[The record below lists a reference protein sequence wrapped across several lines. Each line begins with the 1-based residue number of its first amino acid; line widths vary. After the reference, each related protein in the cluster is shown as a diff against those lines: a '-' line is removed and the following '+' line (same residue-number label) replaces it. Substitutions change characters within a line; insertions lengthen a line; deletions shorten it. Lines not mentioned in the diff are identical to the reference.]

1 MTLSAQTYTEIETKY
16 FGIGLHERNWA
27 VGFRVPLADVCP
39 LPRNPIPSSTEW
51 FNDFETAAK
60 DLSGTQSFG
69 IPRMLPGGGPTT
81 LHSKINV
88 EPLSHDDGGS
98 YGQCQI
104 LRFRALAAFT
114 QAQAR
119 AISSAT
125 PEPVSDCSL
134 TSLKPKQIKFGEK
147 VINHGHDCRIRTT
160 DEMTTEIEVR
170 SQSAAA

>member
-1 MTLSAQTYTEIETKY
+1 MS
-16 FGIGLHERNWA
+16 NP
-27 VGFRVPLADVCP
+27 FR
-39 LPRNPIPSSTEW
+39 
-51 FNDFETAAK
+51 
-60 DLSGTQSFG
+60 
-69 IPRMLPGGGPTT
+69 TT
-81 LHSKINV
+81 MGVHTR
-88 EPLSHDDGGS
+88 
-98 YGQCQI
+98 QCQI